1 MFVLFDDVFFVFYR
15 CCDHRELHV
24 LTHSF
29 PTRRSSD
36 LLTFVVVGAGPTGV
50 EMAGALAELARFALS
65 KDFRR
70 IDPRLA
76 RVVLVEAGPRV
87 LPPFPEDLGA
97 KAARRSEEHTSA
109 LQSLMRISYAVFCLN
124 KKQQTTQHSQN
135 HTN

>member
-76 RVVLVEAGPRV
+76 RVVV
-87 LPPFPEDLGA
+87 
-97 KAARRSEEHTSA
+97 RSEEHTSE
-109 LQSLMRISYAVFCLN
+109 LQSLMRISYAVFCL
-124 KKQQTTQHSQN
+124 KKKN
-135 HTN
+135 TNPYSYHILLLSLPIPLLTIMP